1 MAFVVDEELR
11 KNKIDVHAHFHS
23 PELIK
28 GLERIA
34 GTLEGSGV
42 ALLRRK
48 GETVMQQFTAEER
61 VRWMD
66 RFGIERSVLS
76 FPSVSLYLGDER
88 EVERPVERKEV
99 CRFLNDLFAETH
111 AKQPKRLHFFA
122 DVPLAVDVEFSCK
135 ELHRAVDDLGL
146 QGIAI
151 QSNLGGRLPSEPQ
164 FEEFF
169 AEAAKMGVPI
179 FMHPHAPYG
188 REKMMKYWVFAI
200 VGFTADVCLAAT
212 YMILDG
218 FMERHPKIKIILPH
232 LGGTLPYLSRRLTVF
247 TEAGGADPVL
257 TGRANLSKEP
267 PEYLKH
273 FYYDTALGHS
283 AALELC
289 AKVVGTDRIIF
300 GTDHP
305 YVDSCEARTID
316 YISRTSLTVVERDR
330 IYSEN
335 ARALFGFTDSPFR

>member
-1 MAFVVDEELR
+1 MALVVDEELR
-11 KNKIDVHAHFHS
+11 KNKIDVHAHFH
-23 PELIK
+23 PPDMFK
-28 GLERIA
+28 GLERIL

-42 ALLRRK
+42 PLLKRQ
-48 GETVMQQFTAEER
+48 GEGVMQHFTAEER
-61 VRWMD
+61 LQWMD
-66 RFGIERSVLS
+66 RFGIEKSILS
-76 FPSVSLYLGDER
+76 FPTVSMYLGDEK
-88 EVERPVERKEV
+88 EVERPKDRKEV

-111 AKQPKRLHFFA
+111 AKYAERLLFFA
-122 DVPLAVDVEFSCK
+122 DVPLAVDVEFTCR
-135 ELHRAVDDLGL
+135 ELHRAIDELGL
-146 QGIAI
+146 QGVAI
-151 QSNLGGRLPSEPQ
+151 QSNLGGRLPSEPE

-169 AEAAKMGVPI
+169 AEAEKMGVPI

-218 FMERHPKIKIILPH
+218 FMERHPNIKIILPH
-232 LGGTLPYLSRRLTVF
+232 LGGTIPYLSRRLTVF
-247 TEAGGADPVL
+247 TEAGGTDPAVM
-257 TGRANLSKEP
+257 GRSNPGKDP

-289 AKVVGTDRIIF
+289 LKVIGTDRIIF

-305 YVDSCEARTID
+305 YVHNAEARTID
-316 YISRTSLTVVERDR
+316 YISRTRLTVKERDK

-335 ARALFGFTDSPFR
+335 AKDLLGL